1 MALFRR
7 KSPEKPAKDAAL
19 VTTASGTNS
28 LAEQPDEP
36 PVVARMVIE
45 IRSDGTRTIARGAL
59 EDALSGERVAV
70 KAEGSTPMALAASLA
85 KTIFSAPALAGQ
97 AMKALI
103 ERRLKR

>member
-1 MALFRR
+1 MAFFRR
-7 KSPEKPAKDAAL
+7 KPAEKPGEKRAL
-19 VTTASGTNS
+19 ATAPANSS

-97 AMKALI
+97 AVKALI
-103 ERRLKR
+103 EQRLKR

>member
-1 MALFRR
+1 MAFFSR
-7 KSPEKPAKDAAL
+7 KSAEKPRDPQAL
-19 VTTASGTNS
+19 VTTAPDKNS

-85 KTIFSAPALAGQ
+85 KTIFSAPAIAGQ
-97 AMKALI
+97 AVKALI
-103 ERRLKR
+103 EQRLKR

>member
-7 KSPEKPAKDAAL
+7 KPADRPLNHEAL
-19 VTTASGTNS
+19 VASERSTTS

-70 KAEGSTPMALAASLA
+70 KAEGSTPIALAASLA

-97 AMKALI
+97 AVKALI
-103 ERRLKR
+103 EQRLKR

>member
-7 KSPEKPAKDAAL
+7 KPADKPAKDGAL
-19 VTTASGTNS
+19 VAPAPANNS

-97 AMKALI
+97 AVKALI
-103 ERRLKR
+103 EQRLKR

>member
-1 MALFRR
+1 MAFFRR
-7 KSPEKPAKDAAL
+7 KPAEKSAKDGAL
-19 VTTASGTNS
+19 VARAPANES

-70 KAEGSTPMALAASLA
+70 KAEGSTPLALAASLA

-97 AMKALI
+97 AVKALI
-103 ERRLKR
+103 EQRLKR

>member
-1 MALFRR
+1 MAFFRR
-7 KSPEKPAKDAAL
+7 KPTDKPRENQSL
-19 VTTASGTNS
+19 VTTASSTSS

-85 KTIFSAPALAGQ
+85 KTIFSAPAIAGQ
-97 AMKALI
+97 AVKALI
-103 ERRLKR
+103 EQRLKR

>member
-7 KSPEKPAKDAAL
+7 KPAEKPAKDAAL
-19 VTTASGTNS
+19 VTTASATNS

-70 KAEGSTPMALAASLA
+70 KAEGSTPIALAASLA

-97 AMKALI
+97 AVKALI
-103 ERRLKR
+103 EQRLKR